1 MSSEPAAKTPAPS
14 TTRRVGVSIMGHSP
28 PVVTV
33 IMAGDGG

>member
-1 MSSEPAAKTPAPS
+1 M
-14 TTRRVGVSIMGHSP
+14 RRVGVSIMGHSP

>member
-1 MSSEPAAKTPAPS
+1 MI
-14 TTRRVGVSIMGHSP
+14 RRVGVSIMAHSP